1 MEEGCDF
8 VRVEDRDVALAS
20 GPHTL
25 NNQLMILKAWVAGF
39 DFSAEVLTT
48 LPIWIVGHKCKPK
61 DNNAPPEP
69 RKPKLVPTWL
79 QEPELELQLES
90 LVPEDFPPL
99 QQGANVN
106 ELKEAKAT
114 FNTTKSS
121 LCPALTSLAGGT
133 HSPWLLIGD
142 CNAILDIDDRVLGCS
157 IQDDEVKDFAQFLED
172 NSQTEIKSVGRKYT
186 WSNDYMHSKIDRAI
200 VNVEWMQ
207 QYPHL
212 KEIIMDPGCSDHYLV
227 AIHVGD
233 SQQNCRKPF
242 KFFNVLADHAS
253 FTSVVQ
259 QAWSKHV
266 AGKAISKVR
275 NTLKL
280 VKRGLKSMHSTAAQA
295 LPAIDPN
302 VMKRGPVLTRSQQLD
317 LIKPS
322 PERRLQML

>member
-1 MEEGCDF
+1 M
-8 VRVEDRDVALAS
+8 
-20 GPHTL
+20 
-25 NNQLMILKAWVAGF
+25 
-39 DFSAEVLTT
+39 
-48 LPIWIVGHKCKPK
+48 
-61 DNNAPPEP
+61 
-69 RKPKLVPTWL
+69 
-79 QEPELELQLES
+79 
-90 LVPEDFPPL
+90 
-99 QQGANVN
+99 
-106 ELKEAKAT
+106 
-114 FNTTKSS
+114 
-121 LCPALTSLAGGT
+121 CPALTSLAGGT

-242 KFFNVLADHAS
+242 KFFNILADHAS

-266 AGKAISKVR
+266 VGKAISKVR
-275 NTLKL
+275 NRLKL
-280 VKRGLKSMHSTAAQA
+280 VKRGLKSMHSKEYNCIST
-295 LPAIDPN
+295 
-302 VMKRGPVLTRSQQLD
+302 K
-317 LIKPS
+317 
-322 PERRLQML
+322 LQTFKKELENI